1 MCVHRQLSQHL
12 EINNLHAKHQSGYRS
27 NHSCETATL
36 TIYNDLLCISD
47 VKSKVILLLLDLSAA
62 FDTVN
67 HEILLSKLT
76 KQFGISGNALEW
88 FKSYLNGRSFTVT
101 IDRFRSKQCYLRIG
115 VPQGS
120 ILGPIL
126 FILYTKELESIVR
139 KHGFSIHLY
148 ADDTQ
153 LYVEFNPLYHNMA
166 NIEESLIKCLEE
178 VKAWMSNNKLKL
190 NPDKTEVLTVQKRNN
205 FSPTTVKAIQL
216 EEGKEPTETSRVV
229 KSLGVLFDEHLT
241 FEDHVNS
248 VIKSANVHLRNLRVI
263 ASKLDY
269 ELKRQLIHCLIFS
282 KLDYCNGL
290 LYNLPEYLIKILVFA
305 FCLEEMSLENGT
317 MFHRS

>member
-1 MCVHRQLSQHL
+1 MIC
-12 EINNLHAKHQSGYRS
+12 
-27 NHSCETATL
+27 
-36 TIYNDLLCISD
+36 
-47 VKSKVILLLLDLSAA
+47 
-62 FDTVN
+62 
-67 HEILLSKLT
+67 
-76 KQFGISGNALEW
+76 
-88 FKSYLNGRSFTVT
+88 
-101 IDRFRSKQCYLRIG
+101 IG

-263 ASKLDY
+263 LQGWRK
-269 ELKRQLIHCLIFS
+269 ELKPGGATFEFS
-282 KLDYCNGL
+282 
-290 LYNLPEYLIKILVFA
+290 F
-305 FCLEEMSLENGT
+305 T
-317 MFHRS
+317 

>member
-1 MCVHRQLSQHL
+1 MHRQLSQHL

-205 FSPTTVKAIQL
+205 FSPTTA
-216 EEGKEPTETSRVV
+216 
-229 KSLGVLFDEHLT
+229 
-241 FEDHVNS
+241 
-248 VIKSANVHLRNLRVI
+248 LR
-263 ASKLDY
+263 SKLY
-269 ELKRQLIHCLIFS
+269 NWKKAKNPLKPQEL
-282 KLDYCNGL
+282 
-290 LYNLPEYLIKILVFA
+290 
-305 FCLEEMSLENGT
+305 
-317 MFHRS
+317 

>member
-1 MCVHRQLSQHL
+1 
-12 EINNLHAKHQSGYRS
+12 
-27 NHSCETATL
+27 
-36 TIYNDLLCISD
+36 
-47 VKSKVILLLLDLSAA
+47 
-62 FDTVN
+62 
-67 HEILLSKLT
+67 
-76 KQFGISGNALEW
+76 
-88 FKSYLNGRSFTVT
+88 
-101 IDRFRSKQCYLRIG
+101 
-115 VPQGS
+115 
-120 ILGPIL
+120 
-126 FILYTKELESIVR
+126 
-139 KHGFSIHLY
+139 
-148 ADDTQ
+148 
-153 LYVEFNPLYHNMA
+153 MA

-205 FSPTTVKAIQL
+205 FNPTTVKAIQL
-216 EEGKEPTETSRVV
+216 ETGKEPTETSRVV

-290 LYNLPEYLIKILVFA
+290 LYNLPEYLIKKLQMVQNSCVRFLFGRSVIGKWDHVSPFLKEAHFLPIRQRVEYKIA
-305 FCLEEMSLENGT
+305 LMSYKCINNII
-317 MFHRS
+317 

>member
-1 MCVHRQLSQHL
+1 MIARRKKPRHNLIVVLHLKSSGAAEKSLRGCLRRAIIEVATPQLHL
-12 EINNLHAKHQSGYRS
+12 FHLAVLYR
-27 NHSCETATL
+27 
-36 TIYNDLLCISD
+36 
-47 VKSKVILLLLDLSAA
+47 
-62 FDTVN
+62 
-67 HEILLSKLT
+67 
-76 KQFGISGNALEW
+76 
-88 FKSYLNGRSFTVT
+88 YL
-101 IDRFRSKQCYLRIG
+101 
-115 VPQGS
+115 
-120 ILGPIL
+120 
-126 FILYTKELESIVR
+126 VR

-205 FSPTTVKAIQL
+205 FNPTTVKAIQL
-216 EEGKEPTETSRVV
+216 ETGKEPTETSRVV

-269 ELKRQLIHCLIFS
+269 ELKRQLIH
-282 KLDYCNGL
+282 
-290 LYNLPEYLIKILVFA
+290 
-305 FCLEEMSLENGT
+305 
-317 MFHRS
+317 

>member
-1 MCVHRQLSQHL
+1 MKSQPILISYL
-12 EINNLHAKHQSGYRS
+12 EHKR
-27 NHSCETATL
+27 
-36 TIYNDLLCISD
+36 
-47 VKSKVILLLLDLSAA
+47 
-62 FDTVN
+62 
-67 HEILLSKLT
+67 

-248 VIKSANVHLRNLRVI
+248 VIKSANVHLLNYFNTTNTTNLLRTP
-263 ASKLDY
+263 
-269 ELKRQLIHCLIFS
+269 C
-282 KLDYCNGL
+282 
-290 LYNLPEYLIKILVFA
+290 
-305 FCLEEMSLENGT
+305 GT
-317 MFHRS
+317 